1 MYCFWEISVTSVIKY
16 EMIYSEGISMR
27 HEDPSS
33 PIDALKDFV
42 HATEERAIS
51 IEIVDI
57 VTSID
62 SASSRN
68 TKHFFLSWET
78 FWKDVKSCF

>member
-1 MYCFWEISVTSVIKY
+1 
-16 EMIYSEGISMR
+16 MR
-27 HEDPSS
+27 L
-33 PIDALKDFV
+33 IDFV

-62 SASSRN
+62 SASSNN
-68 TKHFFLSWET
+68 TET
-78 FWKDVKSCF
+78 FFSLFRETI

>member
-16 EMIYSEGISMR
+16 DSEGISIR
-27 HEDPSS
+27 HKDPSS
-33 PIDALKDFV
+33 LADALKDFV

-62 SASSRN
+62 SASSLN
-68 TKHFFLSWET
+68 TKHFFLSWEAI
-78 FWKDVKSCF
+78 

>member
-1 MYCFWEISVTSVIKY
+1 
-16 EMIYSEGISMR
+16 MIYSKGISIR

-33 PIDALKDFV
+33 RTDVLKDFV

-62 SASSRN
+62 SASSNN
-68 TKHFFLSWET
+68 TKHFFLISGSNLGCEK
-78 FWKDVKSCF
+78 FLKQEIRNFG

>member
-1 MYCFWEISVTSVIKY
+1 
-16 EMIYSEGISMR
+16 MIYSEGISIR

-33 PIDALKDFV
+33 QTDALKDSV

-51 IEIVDI
+51 TEIVDI

-62 SASSRN
+62 SASSLN
-68 TKHFFLSWET
+68 MKHFFLSREAI
-78 FWKDVKSCF
+78 